1 MNDIYVVGVGMTQFG
16 RLLERSVYDMVGE
29 AVGLALKDAGCT
41 TVDIGAAY
49 YGTMTN
55 GQFQGQTAIP
65 GPIAMRRLGI
75 EGVPVFTVENACATG
90 SSAFNLATLALR
102 AGSCDIALA
111 VGVEK
116 MNIPDKA
123 KMFTAFDGGWDVS
136 TVEENKKTLLA
147 MGEGIVPPPGTM
159 SERPYSVF
167 MDVYAAICRNHMMRY
182 GTTQR
187 QIAAVASKN
196 HGHSVHN
203 PLAQFQQPF
212 SIEQVLASPPIAY
225 PLTTAM
231 CSPISDGAAAAIL
244 CNAAGLKRLS
254 AAGVD
259 TSRAVRVLASV
270 IQTGSTRSLDEPQK
284 IVAHLGALKAYD
296 QAGVS
301 PSDVNVAEV
310 HDASAIGEIL
320 NAESL
325 MLVPFGEGGPAAE
338 RGDFT
343 VGGRMPVNPSGGL
356 ESKGHPIGATGLG
369 QIHELVTQLRGE
381 AGKRQVDNARIAI
394 QENGGGLYGIEEAV
408 VAITILAKQ

>member
-1 MNDIYVVGVGMTQFG
+1 MNNIYVVGVGMTAFG
-16 RLLERSVYDMVGE
+16 RLIDRTVYDMVGE
-29 AVGLALKDAGCT
+29 AVGLALKDASCNT
-41 TVDIGAAY
+41 ADIGSAF

-123 KMFTAFDGGWDVS
+123 KMFSAFDGGWDVS
-136 TVEENKKTLLA
+136 TVEQNKKTLLA

-159 SERPYSVF
+159 SERPYSIF
-167 MDVYAAICRNHMMRY
+167 MDVYAAICRNHMLRY

-187 QIAAVASKN
+187 QIAAVAAKN
-196 HGHSVHN
+196 HQHSVHN
-203 PLAQFQQPF
+203 PLAQFQQAF

-225 PLTTAM
+225 PLTTLM
-231 CSPISDGAAAAIL
+231 CSPISDGAAAVVL
-244 CNAAGLKRLS
+244 CNAQGLKRLNG
-254 AAGVD
+254 AAE
-259 TSRAVRVLASV
+259 RAIRVLSSV
-270 IQTGSTRSLDEPQK
+270 IQTGSTRSLGEPEK
-284 IVAHLGALKAYD
+284 IVAHLAAKKAYEL
-296 QAGVS
+296 AGVA
-301 PSDVNVAEV
+301 PGDVDVAEV

-343 VGGRMPVNPSGGL
+343 VGGRIPINPSGGL

-381 AGKRQVDNARIAI
+381 AGQRQVVNARIAI

-408 VAITILAKQ
+408 VAITLLAKP